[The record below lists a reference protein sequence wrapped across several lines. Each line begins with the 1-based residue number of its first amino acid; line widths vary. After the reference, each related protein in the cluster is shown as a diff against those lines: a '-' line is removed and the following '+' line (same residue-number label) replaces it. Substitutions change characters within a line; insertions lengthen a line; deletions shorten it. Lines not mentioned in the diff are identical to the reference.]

1 MRVGHAEFPA
11 RADDYGPAVRMFLE
25 LAGATPTDEYAR
37 THLLRLR
44 FAGELERLFERVDIF
59 ACPTL
64 GVRAPAGLS
73 VLDPVVAQ
81 LMGKL
86 MRFAAPFD
94 FSGSPTISLRGLLP
108 TAYRQPAARRTT
120 LRMTLVRAAAAWKR
134 RPSARAPVT

>member
-1 MRVGHAEFPA
+1 
-11 RADDYGPAVRMFLE
+11 MFLE
-25 LAGATPTDEYAR
+25 LAAATPPDEYAR

-44 FAGELERLFERVDIF
+44 FAGELERLFERVDVL

-86 MRFAAPFD
+86 MRFTAPFD
-94 FSGSPTISLRGLLP
+94 FSGSPTISLPCGLL
-108 TAYRQPAARRTT
+108 ADRVPASLQLVGRHFAEA
-120 LRMTLVRAAAAWKR
+120 TLVRVAAAYEATAS
-134 RPSARAPVT
+134 PLPMPNA

>member
-1 MRVGHAEFPA
+1 MQISVLVVQRRHQPSGRCGLLD
-11 RADDYGPAVRMFLE
+11 RAAAAAVTGGGVQ
-25 LAGATPTDEYAR
+25 LA
-37 THLLRLR
+37 
-44 FAGELERLFERVDIF
+44 RLFERVDVF

-94 FSGSPTISLRGLLP
+94 FSGSPTISLPCGLLSDGV
-108 TAYRQPAARRTT
+108 PASLQLVGRHFEETT
-120 LRMTLVRAAAAWKR
+120 LIMATRGDVCTRSSRAGPI
-134 RPSARAPVT
+134 PSRGRQA